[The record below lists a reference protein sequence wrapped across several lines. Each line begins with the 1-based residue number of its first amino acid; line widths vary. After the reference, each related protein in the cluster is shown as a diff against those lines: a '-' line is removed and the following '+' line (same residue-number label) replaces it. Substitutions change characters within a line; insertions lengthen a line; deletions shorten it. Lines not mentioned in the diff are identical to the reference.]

1 MNGPFS
7 AHVGVAILSSLGVA
21 ACQPSPAPEA
31 APEPAQSLADTQTPG
46 PAFQVDPFWPQALP
60 DEWLVGNVVGI
71 AVDSHDNV
79 WITHRP
85 NSQPGAENTPPVIA
99 LDPDGRVVKSWG
111 GSGEGYQWG
120 TQAHG
125 LYVDYQDNVWV
136 GFGGGLPYDLTT
148 RATTDNAHVLK
159 FTPDGEFLLQ
169 IGEFGRG
176 TEGSN
181 STQFLGQP
189 TDVYVDP
196 ETDEAYV
203 TDGYT
208 NRRVIV
214 FDASTGEYKRHWGA
228 YGNEPDD
235 AATTGFDRNGP
246 PPQQFNT
253 PHCIGMANDGL
264 LYVCDRQHER
274 IQVFERDGTFVKEA
288 AVTVTTSDGEVGG
301 RPGDLTFSLDPEQR
315 LIYMVDMAN
324 AKVHTLERDSLRI
337 VDTFGRRGRMAG
349 QLLTPHSLALDSAG
363 NLYVTETT
371 VGSRMQK
378 FVPTEMN

>member
-1 MNGPFS
+1 MIGCFPFTAS
-7 AHVGVAILSSLGVA
+7 H
-21 ACQPSPAPEA
+21 Q
-31 APEPAQSLADTQTPG
+31 
-46 PAFQVDPFWPQALP
+46 FQVDPFWPQVLP
-60 DEWLVGNVVGI
+60 NEWLVGNVVGI
-71 AVDSHDNV
+71 AVDSYDNV
-79 WITHRP
+79 WITQRP

-99 LDPDGRVVKSWG
+99 FDPDGRVVKSWG

-125 LYVDYQDNVWV
+125 LYVDDQDNVWV

-214 FDASTGEYKRHWGA
+214 FDTNTGEYKRHWGA

-235 AATTGFDRNGP
+235 AATREFDRNGA

-274 IQVFERDGTFVKEA
+274 IQVFEKDGTFVKE
-288 AVTVTTSDGEVGG
+288 
-301 RPGDLTFSLDPEQR
+301 
-315 LIYMVDMAN
+315 
-324 AKVHTLERDSLRI
+324 
-337 VDTFGRRGRMAG
+337 
-349 QLLTPHSLALDSAG
+349 
-363 NLYVTETT
+363 
-371 VGSRMQK
+371 
-378 FVPTEMN
+378 

>member
-1 MNGPFS
+1 MNGLIRTRF
-7 AHVGVAILSSLGVA
+7 AMVILLVIVLA
-21 ACQPSPAPEA
+21 ACQPAPG
-31 APEPAQSLADTQTPG
+31 PEPTESQPNPQTSDQ
-46 PAFQVDPFWPQALP
+46 AFRVDPFWPKDLP
-60 DEWLVGNVVGI
+60 DEWQVGNVVGV
-71 AVDSHDNV
+71 AVDSHDSV

-85 NSQPGAENTPPVIA
+85 NSQPGAEDTPPVIA
-99 LDPDGRVVKSWG
+99 FDVDGRVVKSWG
-111 GSGEGYQWG
+111 GPGDGYQWG

-125 LYVDYQDNVWV
+125 LYVDYQDNVWI
-136 GFGGGLPYDLTT
+136 GFGGGLPYDITT

-159 FTPDGEFLLQ
+159 FNPDGEFLLQ

-181 STQFLGQP
+181 SPEFLGQP

-214 FDASTGEYKRHWGA
+214 FDATTGEYKRHWGA

-235 AATTGFDRNGP
+235 DTMVTFDRNGP
-246 PPQQFNT
+246 PPTQFST
-253 PHCIGMANDGL
+253 PHCIGMTDDGL
-264 LYVCDRQHER
+264 VYVCDRQHER
-274 IQVFERDGTFVKEA
+274 IQVFEKDGTFISETV
-288 AVTVTTSDGEVGG
+288 VTVTMPDGEVGG
-301 RPGDLTFSLDPEQR
+301 RPGDLAFSLDPEQR
-315 LIYMVDMAN
+315 LVYMVDMAN

-337 VDTFGRRGRMAG
+337 VDTFGRRGRWAG
-349 QLLTPHSLALDSAG
+349 NLLTPHSLVLDSKG

-371 VGSRMQK
+371 AGSRMQK
-378 FVPTEMN
+378 FVATEMN